1 LVVKGGIIKLSINK
15 ASVEYTPTKG
25 DVIDTVYALYHG
37 KIIAEKQ
44 FYINNNLEV
53 INISK

>member
-1 LVVKGGIIKLSINK
+1 MVVKGGIIKLSINK

-37 KIIAEKQ
+37 KVIAEKQ

-53 INISK
+53 IDISK